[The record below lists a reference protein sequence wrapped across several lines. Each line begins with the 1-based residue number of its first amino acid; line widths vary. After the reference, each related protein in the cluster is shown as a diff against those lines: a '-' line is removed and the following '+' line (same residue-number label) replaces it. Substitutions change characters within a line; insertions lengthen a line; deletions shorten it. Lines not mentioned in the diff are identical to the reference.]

1 MRSKKKVL
9 LASTGIL
16 IFSMGIMSAVYATG
30 NIKKLDAWFGDIK
43 LIKNHQQITLDTQ
56 PFIVDG
62 TTYVPVRALSTLF
75 NKDISWDGSTRT
87 ITITDRTDPEVETLK
102 QQLEG
107 KNFQISQLEA
117 KIKLLETELSKKDS
131 VDMDDL
137 ENDLNNDY
145 GEYEDIQFEISLS
158 GDEDDIQVK
167 IYVDLDD
174 YEDEWDDLTSSKKKD
189 FLQDICDDI
198 LDVYPDA
205 DIEGYIKDDSSGSKL
220 LSFSTSSS
228 GKVSINSSSTA
239 DIDDL
244 EDELDDDY
252 YDYFDDIVLSIELE
266 EDDDDITFY
275 VNINYNTYGDEWDD
289 LSDSQIK
296 TFMAK
301 IYNDI
306 EDEFENSY
314 IEGYVYDT
322 YNKKNLAKYYKNSS
336 GTVKFIRY

>member
-1 MRSKKKVL
+1 
-9 LASTGIL
+9 
-16 IFSMGIMSAVYATG
+16 MGIMSAVYATG

-87 ITITDRTDPEVETLK
+87 ITITDRINPEVETLK

-131 VDMDDL
+131 IDMDDL

-145 GEYEDIQFEISLS
+145 GEYEDIEFEISLS